1 VNGHEEFI
9 QDQDTGIQGGSGTGV
24 HEAPFLAVP
33 RQADPSF
40 ARRDVSKLS
49 RREGGIGF
57 KFFLI
62 LSSSQK
68 FRQA

>member
-40 ARRDVSKLS
+40 ARRVSRS
-49 RREGGIGF
+49 YQGAREESD
-57 KFFLI
+57 
-62 LSSSQK
+62 SSSS
-68 FRQA
+68 